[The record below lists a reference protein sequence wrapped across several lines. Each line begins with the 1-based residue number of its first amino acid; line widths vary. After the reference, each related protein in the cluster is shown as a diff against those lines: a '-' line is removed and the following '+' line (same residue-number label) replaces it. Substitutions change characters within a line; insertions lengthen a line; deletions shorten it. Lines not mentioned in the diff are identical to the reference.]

1 MRKNLILTV
10 AALIIS
16 VLVGAPAMAAPQ
28 AAPRVTIDISGHPI
42 KGPVNAPV
50 TVVVF
55 SDYL

>member
-1 MRKNLILTV
+1 MKRSFIQALAAFLITLSF
-10 AALIIS
+10 AALCI
-16 VLVGAPAMAAPQ
+16 AAEQ
-28 AAPRVTIDISGHPI
+28 VEPRVAIDISNHPF

>member
-1 MRKNLILTV
+1 MKKHLFRSLAAILVTV
-10 AALIIS
+10 LFAGLGMAS
-16 VLVGAPAMAAPQ
+16 EPAG
-28 AAPRVTIDISGHPI
+28 RRTKVDISGHPF

>member
-1 MRKNLILTV
+1 MVSKTILVLATLLV
-10 AALIIS
+10 AVIFA
-16 VLVGAPAMAAPQ
+16 APSMAANE
-28 AAPRVTIDISGHPI
+28 AEPRVTVDISGHPF